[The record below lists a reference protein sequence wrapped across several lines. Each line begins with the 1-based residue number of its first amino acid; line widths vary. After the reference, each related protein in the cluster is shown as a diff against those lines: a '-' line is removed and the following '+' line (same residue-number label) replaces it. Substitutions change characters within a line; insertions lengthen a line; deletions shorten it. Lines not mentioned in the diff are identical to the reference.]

1 MELLLNYLFSIGIA
15 FSHVLGY
22 IFSGLSVFFIYKNW
36 NNLKREKIFLLII
49 LFLVYGFILSF
60 FSYDKQKSFEEMV
73 NYLASWLPPFILG
86 YYIVDEKKKY
96 KILII
101 NVAVFAVI
109 VFFSI
114 LAYYGLFYKE
124 VFGLPLAGS
133 GLYGHINAFLWHISL
148 GAMCVMMSSITL
160 IFLLFKQDL
169 TQKRKIILFVLSVF
183 FAIAL
188 FLTGSRGYYIAGFI
202 TYFSIFFFY
211 FYKTKQIKIILL
223 FMLMSGLIIGI
234 LYSKNRFIQ
243 ERMQNTSIVQ
253 EGSLQTRING
263 YKIAFAIF
271 KNHTIFGVGPRQSVI
286 QKEFIEISKDYK
298 NDSRHLH
305 SMYINILA
313 DFGLVG
319 IIMFGCLV
327 FFIFRRL
334 IYVYKKHNSLF
345 ALALIFCWISVLIGD
360 NFDTV
365 LRGPRVAMDYF
376 WLTGL
381 VLGGTFINNKKE
393 EKNNEK

>member
-49 LFLVYGFILSF
+49 IFLVYGVILSF
-60 FSYDKQKSFEEMV
+60 FSYDKQKSFEEMF

-86 YYIVDEKKKY
+86 YYIVDETKKY

-101 NVAVFAVI
+101 NVAIFTVI

-124 VFGLPLAGS
+124 IFGLPLAGS

-169 TQKRKIILFVLSVF
+169 TQKRKIILFILSVF
-183 FAIAL
+183 FVIAL

-202 TYFSIFFFY
+202 TYISIVFFY

-223 FMLMSGLIIGI
+223 FMLLSGLIIGI

-243 ERMQNTSIVQ
+243 ERMQNTSIEQ

-286 QKEFIEISKDYK
+286 QKEFVEISNDYK

-319 IIMFGCLV
+319 IIIFGCLI

-334 IYVYKKHNSLF
+334 IDVYKQYNSLL

-360 NFDTV
+360 NFDTI

-381 VLGGTFINNKKE
+381 VLGGTLINSKKE
-393 EKNNEK
+393 DKNNEK